1 MAEPNLSQNVND
13 FQKWRNQLYNSI
25 SSRRETVMEL
35 IDALS
40 SNLQARSV
48 VELSLNPLFQ
58 RNSNSLYKGIQ
69 EFLPSQTDDN
79 YLELTKQLL
88 TSISQTVLRPKTRHF
103 NLFGIDAT
111 PGTRPFSH
119 TLQDQTYLYYP
130 NAIKGNKPINIG
142 HSYSVVA
149 ALPEKNPTGN
159 SSWAIPISGERIPSE
174 AKAIDIGNQQLKY
187 IFKEGDFDKDKL
199 SVLVADSGY
208 SQREFIGEQVKQNNL
223 VTITRVR
230 GDRVFHRQ
238 FIPDSNSHKKS
249 GHPRWYGEK
258 FDLKDATTWH
268 LEDEVFQSDFI
279 TKKGKKF
286 NLIICA
292 WKNMLMKGRSDYKM
306 NCHPFTLLKIIISD
320 EQENIIW
327 KPMWLIVI
335 GSRRHE
341 LSLIE
346 CYQAYRQRY
355 DIEDLFRFGQEKLL
369 MNSYLT
375 PEVKHE
381 ENWFKLTLL
390 AYVNLWAAK
399 DLAVVLPREWEYHL
413 KTDREIQ
420 VTPSLVQRD
429 YYRIISQ
436 IGQITKSPKP
446 RGYSSGRIKGYKK
459 SPRTNYQV
467 IKKSKKVK
475 NKTKKAAQFF

>member
-1 MAEPNLSQNVND
+1 MENQKVKE
-13 FQKWRNQLYNSI
+13 FQIWRNQLYNYLGC
-25 SSRRETVMEL
+25 RRDTAIEL

-58 RNSNSLYKGIQ
+58 RNYSSLYKVIQ
-69 EFLPSQTDDN
+69 EFQSERNSENYEGIAKNLLTIVSQTIPQA
-79 YLELTKQLL
+79 K
-88 TSISQTVLRPKTRHF
+88 SRHF
-103 NLFGIDAT
+103 NLFGIDTT
-111 PGTRPFSH
+111 PVARPFSH
-119 TLQDQTYLYYP
+119 TLEDKTYIYYP
-130 NAIKGNKPINIG
+130 NPIKGNKPINIG

-149 ALPEKNPTGN
+149 ALPEKNRTKIP
-159 SSWAIPISGERIPSE
+159 WVVPISGDRITSNS
-174 AKAIDIGNQQLKY
+174 KAIDTGNQQLKY
-187 IFKEGDFDKDKL
+187 IFKEGNFPRDKL

-230 GDRVFHRQ
+230 SDRVFYRQ
-238 FIPDSNSHKKS
+238 FIPNLDSPKKS
-249 GHPRWYGEK
+249 GHPRWYGDK

-268 LEDEVFQSDFI
+268 IEDEVLQSNFI
-279 TKKGKKF
+279 TKRGKKF
-286 NLIICA
+286 NLTICA
-292 WKNMLMKGRSDYKM
+292 WKKMLMKGTSNYQM
-306 NCHPFTLLKIIISD
+306 NCHPFTLLKITISD
-320 EQENIIW
+320 EQENTIW

-341 LSLIE
+341 LSLE
-346 CYQAYRQRY
+346 DCYQAYRQRY
-355 DIEDLFRFGQEKLL
+355 DMEHLFRFGKQKLL

-399 DLAVVLPREWEYHL
+399 SLAVVLPREWEYHL

-436 IGQITKSPKP
+436 I
-446 RGYSSGRIKGYKK
+446 YKK
-459 SPRTNYQV
+459 QG
-467 IKKSKKVK
+467 K
-475 NKTKKAAQFF
+475 